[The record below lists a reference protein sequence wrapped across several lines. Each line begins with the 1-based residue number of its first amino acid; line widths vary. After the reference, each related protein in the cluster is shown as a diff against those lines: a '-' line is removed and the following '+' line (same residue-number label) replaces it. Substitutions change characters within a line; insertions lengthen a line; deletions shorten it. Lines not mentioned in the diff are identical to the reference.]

1 MRPSSRW
8 TTTYPEPVTPSTTTP
23 TAKTPR
29 AAPDVPV
36 RPDTGAQP
44 DVPARLDAPARRVAI
59 AAVSTE
65 PLDAAA
71 HVDAVG
77 GPAAGATVSFS
88 GVVRDHDAGRSVQ
101 LLRYV
106 GHPSAAAVVERVA
119 EAVAAAHLVDAVA
132 VSHRLGDLVVGDVA
146 LVVAVS
152 AAHRREAF
160 EAAEALVEA
169 VKAELPVWKHQVFTD
184 GTDEWV
190 SCP

>member
-1 MRPSSRW
+1 MTSSA
-8 TTTYPEPVTPSTTTP
+8 T
-23 TAKTPR
+23 TPR
-29 AAPDVPV
+29 AAADVSVQPG
-36 RPDTGAQP
+36 TGAQP
-44 DVPARLDAPARRVAI
+44 DAPPRLDAPAQRVAI

-65 PLDAAA
+65 PLDAVA
-71 HVDAVG
+71 HVAAVG
-77 GPAAGATVSFS
+77 SPAAGATVSFS
-88 GVVRDHDAGRSVQ
+88 GVVRDHDGGRSVS

-106 GHPSAAAVVERVA
+106 GHPSAGAVVQRVA
-119 EAVAAAHLVDAVA
+119 EAVASARPVDAVA

-169 VKAELPVWKHQVFTD
+169 VKEELPVWKHQVFTD